1 MTLALHGV
9 AVSRGV
15 AMGRVHLIRRDT
27 LDITQYELDP
37 GSLDA
42 EVARFDAALAA
53 ARQQL
58 DDIRAQVPE
67 KTRANIVTFI
77 DSHLLMLDDPAITQE
92 TRRVIRARACNAEW
106 ALKQQADAILAVFD
120 EMEDEYLKTRRDDVQ
135 FVVER
140 IQRVL
145 KNQHP
150 AEQDLARRELTG
162 NVIVADDLSPAD
174 TVLLDTDKVAAFATE
189 YGGPTSHTAIIARSL
204 NLPGVV
210 GLPELGRYVKAEDE
224 VIIDGDVGVVLVNP
238 DPDIKA
244 FYRRKQARIVR
255 YWTVLRDYIDKEP
268 VSRDGVAVTLNANVE
283 LPTDYDAANRYRA
296 HGVGL
301 YRTEFLYMN
310 RSDGL
315 PTEAEHFAAY
325 TALISKLRG
334 RPVTI
339 RTVDLGA
346 DKPLDPHMPQ
356 HATNP
361 ALGLRAIRLCLK
373 ESDLFRPQVRAILRA
388 SALGPVK
395 LMIPMLSSIQELD
408 RTYEIIDEVRAE
420 LRRANEPFDPGM
432 PIGGMIEVPAAAIC
446 ADAFAARLDF
456 LSIGTNDLIQ
466 YTMAIDRV
474 DDQVSYLY
482 DPLNLGVLRLIQTT
496 IDAGLDSG
504 IPVAMCGEMAGDP
517 AFVRLLLGMGL
528 REFSVHPNT
537 LLEVKK
543 LVRETDVADVT
554 RQVFA
559 ALRAPDPY
567 CIRQLVEALNQE
579 TA

>member
-1 MTLALHGV
+1 MTLVLHGV
-9 AVSRGV
+9 PVSRGV
-15 AMGRVHLIRRDT
+15 AMGRVHLVRRDAV
-27 LDITQYELDP
+27 DIDEYALKAHEVE
-37 GSLDA
+37 A
-42 EVARFDAALAA
+42 EVARFDAAVAA

-58 DDIRAQVPE
+58 DEIRAEVPA
-67 KTRANIVTFI
+67 TARANIVAFI
-77 DSHLLMLDDPAITQE
+77 DSHLLMLDDPVLTSDTRNAIRTQ
-92 TRRVIRARACNAEW
+92 RCNAEW
-106 ALKQQADAILAVFD
+106 ALKLQAEAILAVFD
-120 EMEDEYLKTRRDDVQ
+120 EMQDAYLKTRRDDVQ
-135 FVVER
+135 FVVDR

-145 KNQHP
+145 KNAQP
-150 AEQDLARRELTG
+150 AEQALERKTLTG
-162 NVIVADDLSPAD
+162 SVIVADDLSPAD
-174 TVLLDTDKVAAFATE
+174 TVLLDTERVAAFATE

-210 GLPELGRYVKAEDE
+210 GLSELGRYVQSDDE
-224 VIIDGDVGVVLVNP
+224 LIIDGETGVVLINP
-238 DPDIKA
+238 DPEIRA
-244 FYRRKQARIVR
+244 FYLRKQEQLLR
-255 YWTVLRDYIDKEP
+255 YQTVLADLTNKAS
-268 VSRDGVAVTLNANVE
+268 VSLDGVAVTLNANVE
-283 LPTDYDAANRYRA
+283 LPSDYDSARRYQA

-310 RSDGL
+310 RTDGV
-315 PTEAEHFAAY
+315 PTEEEHYAAY
-325 TALISKLRG
+325 AALIAKLKG

-346 DKPLDPHMPQ
+346 DKPLNPGAPQ
-356 HATNP
+356 HAVNP

-373 ESDLFRPQVRAILRA
+373 SSELFRPQVRAILRA

-395 LMIPMLSSIQELD
+395 LMIPMLSSIQELEQ
-408 RTYEIIDEVRAE
+408 TFEIIDALRAE
-420 LRRANEPFDPGM
+420 LRAENEPFDPHM
-432 PIGGMIEVPAAAIC
+432 PVGGMVEVPAAAVC

-496 IDAGLDSG
+496 IDAGLAVG

-517 AFVRLLLGMGL
+517 TFVRLLLGMGL

-543 LVRETDVADVT
+543 LVRETDVGDVT
-554 RQVFA
+554 A
-559 ALRAPDPY
+559 AVREALSVPDPY
-567 CIRQLVEALNQE
+567 RVRALVERLNIGN
-579 TA
+579 